1 MNINGFEIEKYNQ
14 YNLPENVKQSICP
27 LCSHTRKKKTDK
39 CLMIFWNIGLARCFH
54 CNELI
59 QLHTYKSKHQETDY
73 VIPKWQNNTKLPND
87 IVKWFEGRKISQFTL
102 NIAKITYGKQMMP
115 QYENEVQT
123 IQFNYF
129 RDEKLV
135 NIKYR
140 TREKKFKLVSGAE
153 LIFYNLDSIRTA
165 KEVYITE
172 GEMDCLSLMEIGVYN
187 TVSVPNGANNNLK
200 YLDNCI
206 EYFENKEKI
215 YLLTDNDE
223 PGQALR
229 KEFARRLGAERCYI
243 YKFEEKDI
251 NEYLI
256 KHGKE
261 KLKELINNP
270 LDYPLENIITID
282 QINDLWE
289 NDEQK
294 GYMIGFE
301 PFDEIFST
309 YLGQFITVTGIPTH
323 GKSDF
328 VDQMTVGYALNYD
341 WPIAYASPENIP
353 QKIHYQKL
361 WKKVAGNRHAQTNDE
376 YKLILNW
383 LKHHFYLM
391 DFEKGFNLL
400 SVLDKAKELIKR
412 KGLKCLVIDPYNK
425 CINKDS
431 KESLNSPNYVAE
443 YLYLI
448 DEFARHNQILV
459 ILVAHPR
466 KPINSIGYEPGF
478 YDIKYGTEFYD
489 MSPHGL
495 LVHRNF
501 EEETVKIKVL
511 KCKFQNLGI
520 NNAEIIVGWNPQNGR
535 YTEINSSPT
544 SSGLIYDNTN
554 WLIKEKQMSISE
566 GIEPNYNETDDFDII
581 ETDDLPF

>member
-27 LCSHTRKKKTDK
+27 LCSHTRKKNTEK
-39 CLMIFWNIGLARCFH
+39 CLSVYWDTGLARCNH
-54 CNELI
+54 CNELL
-59 QLHTYKSKHQETDY
+59 QLHTYKSKQKETTY
-73 VIPKWQNNTKLPND
+73 TLPKWHNNTKLPAH
-87 IVKWFEGRKISQFTL
+87 IVKWFEDRKISQFTL
-102 NIAKITYGKQMMP
+102 NIMKISYGLEWMP
-115 QYENEVQT
+115 QPKKEVET

-129 RDEKLV
+129 RDELLI

-140 TREKKFKLVSGAE
+140 TLDKKFKLSQDAE

-172 GEMDCLSLMEIGVYN
+172 GEIDCLSLMEIGIYN
-187 TVSVPNGANNNLK
+187 VVSVPNGANNNLK

-223 PGQALR
+223 PGQLLK
-229 KEFARRLGAERCYI
+229 KEFVRRLGAEKCYVFDF
-243 YKFEEKDI
+243 KEKDA

-256 KHGKE
+256 KHGKD
-261 KLKELINNP
+261 KLRQLINNP
-270 LDYPLENIITID
+270 KEYPLENIVTID
-282 QINDLWE
+282 QIKDLWE

-294 GYMIGFE
+294 GYVIGFE
-301 PFDEIFST
+301 PFDDIFST

-323 GKSDF
+323 GKSDW
-328 VDQMTVGYALNYD
+328 VDQMTIGYAINYD

-361 WKKVAGNRHAQTNDE
+361 WKKAAGKRAADTNDE
-376 YKLILNW
+376 FQLIHDW
-383 LKHHFYLM
+383 IKEHFFLM
-391 DFEKGFNLL
+391 DFEKGFNLT
-400 SVLDKAKELIKR
+400 SILDKAKELIKR
-412 KGLKCLVIDPYNK
+412 KGIKCLVIDPYNK

-431 KESLNSPNYVAE
+431 KELLNTPNYVSE

-448 DEFARHNQILV
+448 DEFARLNQILI

-466 KPINSIGYEPGF
+466 KPINSIGYEPTF
-478 YDIKYGTEFYD
+478 YDIKYGTEFFD

-501 EEETVKIKVL
+501 EDETVKIKVL
-511 KCKFQNLGI
+511 KCKFQNLGK
-520 NNAEIIVGWNPQNGR
+520 NNAEIIVGWNPKNGR
-535 YTEINSSPT
+535 YSEINTSPT
-544 SSGLIYDNTN
+544 STGLIYDNEN
-554 WLIKEKQMSISE
+554 WLTKEHVELYEIDISE
-566 GIEPNYNETDDFDII
+566 KDDM
-581 ETDDLPF
+581 PF